1 MRILALIAFGLAALN
16 LFLLVFLIGRRL
28 WLERSDQLRRAA
40 MERVRPIVLA
50 LIHGDGSADK
60 GLTGRDAEAFAALL
74 GRYAVALRG
83 EARAHITRWFE
94 DHGVVTRELSRLHDR
109 RAWRRA
115 QAAFTLG
122 DLGSATAVPA
132 LVSALRDRSSDVR
145 AAATRSLGR
154 LGAEEAIAPVIE
166 AGIDRRVP
174 RSVVTAAGLELGPRV
189 VPRLIPLFGHA
200 RPAVR
205 SAAAAL
211 FGLLDIGG
219 HTEPL
224 VDLLHDPVPEVRAA
238 AAVALERVAD
248 ASAAQA
254 LLETL
259 ADGDETVR
267 TAAAAALGTIGGDE
281 TVEALI
287 QVARRDDFEPARAAA
302 HAAARID
309 PGRVRAEADAPDA
322 GPFLAEAADLA
333 AL

>member
-1 MRILALIAFGLAALN
+1 MRFLALIAFGLAALN
-16 LFLLVFLIGRRL
+16 LLLLAFLIGRRL
-28 WLERSDQLRRAA
+28 WLERSGQRWQAATERA
-40 MERVRPIVLA
+40 RPVVLA
-50 LIHGDGSADK
+50 LIDGDESAGE
-60 GLTGRDAEAFAALL
+60 GLSGVDAEAFASLL

-83 EARAHITRWFE
+83 EARARITRWFE
-94 DHGVVTRELSRLHDR
+94 DHGTVARELSRLHDR

-122 DLGSATAVPA
+122 DMGSATAVPA
-132 LVSALRDRSSDVR
+132 LVSALRDPSRDVR

-154 LGAEEAIAPVIE
+154 LGAEEAIAPVID

-174 RSVVTAAGLELGPRV
+174 RGVVTAAVLELGTPG
-189 VPRLIPLFGHA
+189 VPLLVPLLEHE

-219 HTEPL
+219 RTGPL
-224 VDLLHDPVPEVRAA
+224 VELLHDPAPEVRAA

-254 LLETL
+254 LLEAL
-259 ADGDETVR
+259 GDGDETVR
-267 TAAAAALGTIGGDE
+267 TAAAAALGTIGGNE
-281 TVEALI
+281 TVGALI

-302 HAAARID
+302 HAAARVD
-309 PGRVRAEADAPDA
+309 PARVRAEADTPGA